1 MKLVNYKLQTQMEN
15 LNVDSTNTHFKE
27 YLKFILEDSNTPYFQ
42 KADYIGLSLQEIAS
56 KIEYIGTDIRE
67 LQAYKKKLQT
77 ALTLAKELVADVLIQ
92 NGVNRVDGNFIS
104 SLTLQDESI
113 STKSEVLIFD
123 ENKVM
128 TLGYVKFTPD
138 IEAIK
143 IALQTSKGR
152 KELEGIATMVTETTT
167 IKPRVKVNSKKVI
180 NNKNNTQKPITLELL
195 TNVDDSNNNDYSDDL
210 ENVA

>member
-1 MKLVNYKLQTQMEN
+1 MKLVNYQLQTQMEN
-15 LNVDSTNTHFKE
+15 LNESSTNIHFKD
-27 YLKFILEDSNTPYFQ
+27 YLKSILEDTNTPYFQ

-67 LQAYKKKLQT
+67 LQTYKKRLQT

-92 NGVNRVDGNFIS
+92 NGVDRVDGNFIS
-104 SLTLQDESI
+104 SITLQEESTT
-113 STKSEVLIFD
+113 SKSDVVILD

-128 TLGYVKFTPD
+128 GLGYVKFTPD

-143 IALQTSKGR
+143 IALNTAKGK
-152 KELEGIATMVTETTT
+152 KELEGLVSVITETTT
-167 IKPRVKVNSKKVI
+167 IKPKVKVNSKKAI
-180 NNKNNTQKPITLELL
+180 NNTNNTQKPITLELV
-195 TNVDDSNNNDYSDDL
+195 TNDDDDTNL

>member
-15 LNVDSTNTHFKE
+15 LNESSTNTHFKE
-27 YLKFILEDSNTPYFQ
+27 YLKSILEDSNTPYFQ
-42 KADYIGLSLQEIAS
+42 KADYIGLSLQDIAS

-67 LQAYKKKLQT
+67 LQTYKKKLQT
-77 ALTLAKELVADVLIQ
+77 ALTLAKELVADVFIQ

-104 SLTLQDESI
+104 SLTLQAESK
-113 STKSEVLIFD
+113 STKTDLIILD

-128 TLGYVKFTPD
+128 GLGYVKFTPD

-143 IALQTSKGR
+143 IALETSKGK
-152 KELEGIATMVTETTT
+152 KELEGLVSVITETTT
-167 IKPRVKVNSKKVI
+167 IKPKVKVNSKKKAI
-180 NNKNNTQKPITLELL
+180 NNTNNTQKPITLELV
-195 TNVDDSNNNDYSDDL
+195 TNDDDSNL

>member
-15 LNVDSTNTHFKE
+15 LNESSTNTHFKE
-27 YLKFILEDSNTPYFQ
+27 YLKAILEDSNTPYFQ

-77 ALTLAKELVADVLIQ
+77 ALALAKELVADVLIQ
-92 NGVNRVDGNFIS
+92 NGVDRVDGNLIS
-104 SLTLQDESI
+104 SLTLQAEST
-113 STKSEVLIFD
+113 SSKSDLIILD

-128 TLGYVKFTPD
+128 GLGYVKFTPD

-143 IALQTSKGR
+143 IALETPKGK
-152 KELEGIATMVTETTT
+152 KELEGLVSVITETTT
-167 IKPRVKVNSKKVI
+167 IKPKVKVNSKKAI
-180 NNKNNTQKPITLELL
+180 NNTNNTQKPITLELV
-195 TNVDDSNNNDYSDDL
+195 TNDDDTNL

>member
-15 LNVDSTNTHFKE
+15 LNESSTNTHFKE
-27 YLKFILEDSNTPYFQ
+27 YLKSILEDTSTPYFQ
-42 KADYIGLSLQEIAS
+42 KADYIGLSLQDIAS

-77 ALTLAKELVADVLIQ
+77 ALTLAKELVADVFIQ
-92 NGVNRVDGNFIS
+92 NGVDRVDGNFIS
-104 SLTLQDESI
+104 SLTLQEESI
-113 STKSEVLIFD
+113 STKSDVVILD

-128 TLGYVKFTPD
+128 GLGYVKFTPD

-143 IALQTSKGR
+143 IALNTAKGK
-152 KELEGIATMVTETTT
+152 KELEGLVSVITETTT
-167 IKPRVKVNSKKVI
+167 IKPKVKVNSKKAI
-180 NNKNNTQKPITLELL
+180 NNTNNTQKPITLELV
-195 TNVDDSNNNDYSDDL
+195 TNDDDTNL

>member
-15 LNVDSTNTHFKE
+15 LNVDSTNLHFKE
-27 YLKFILEDSNTPYFQ
+27 YLKSILEDSNTPYFQ

-77 ALTLAKELVADVLIQ
+77 ALALAKELVADVFIS
-92 NGVNRVDGNFIS
+92 NGVDRVDGNLIS
-104 SLTLQDESI
+104 SLTLQAESI
-113 STKSEVLIFD
+113 STKSDVVILD

-128 TLGYVKFTPD
+128 GLGYVKFTPD

-143 IALQTSKGR
+143 IALETSKGK
-152 KELEGIATMVTETTT
+152 KELEGLVSVITETTT
-167 IKPRVKVNSKKVI
+167 IKPKVKVNSKKAI
-180 NNKNNTQKPITLELL
+180 NNTNNTQKPITIELV
-195 TNVDDSNNNDYSDDL
+195 TNDDDTNL

>member
-15 LNVDSTNTHFKE
+15 LNEDSTNQYFKE
-27 YLKFILEDSNTPYFQ
+27 YLKSILEDSNTPYFQ

-77 ALTLAKELVADVLIQ
+77 ALTLAKELVADVFIS
-92 NGVNRVDGNFIS
+92 NGVDRVDGNLIS
-104 SLTLQDESI
+104 SLTLQAEST
-113 STKSEVLIFD
+113 SSKTDLIILD

-143 IALQTSKGR
+143 IALETSKGK
-152 KELEGIATMVTETTT
+152 KELEGLVSVITETTT
-167 IKPRVKVNSKKVI
+167 IKPKVKVNSKKAI
-180 NNKNNTQKPITLELL
+180 NNTNNTQKPITIELV
-195 TNVDDSNNNDYSDDL
+195 TNDDDTNL

>member
-15 LNVDSTNTHFKE
+15 LNESSTNIHFKE
-27 YLKFILEDSNTPYFQ
+27 YLKLILEDSNTPYFQ

-67 LQAYKKKLQT
+67 LQNYKKKLQT
-77 ALTLAKELVADVLIQ
+77 ALTLAKELVADVFIQ
-92 NGVNRVDGNFIS
+92 NGVDRVDGNFIS
-104 SLTLQDESI
+104 SLTLQAESTT
-113 STKSEVLIFD
+113 SKSDVVILD

-143 IALQTSKGR
+143 IALETSKG
-152 KELEGIATMVTETTT
+152 KELEGLVSVITETTT
-167 IKPRVKVNSKKVI
+167 IKPKVKVNSKKQKDAT
-180 NNKNNTQKPITLELL
+180 NKPVTLEIVV
-195 TNVDDSNNNDYSDDL
+195 NESNNEEYSEDYNDNL

>member
-15 LNVDSTNTHFKE
+15 LNVDSTNLHFKE
-27 YLKFILEDSNTPYFQ
+27 YLKSILEDTNTPYFQ

-77 ALTLAKELVADVLIQ
+77 ALTLAKELVADVFIQ
-92 NGVNRVDGNFIS
+92 NGVDRVDGNFIS
-104 SLTLQDESI
+104 SLTLQAESK
-113 STKSEVLIFD
+113 STKTDLIILD
-123 ENKVM
+123 ENRVM
-128 TLGYVKFTPD
+128 GLGYVKFSPN

-143 IALQTSKGR
+143 IALETSKG
-152 KELEGIATMVTETTT
+152 KIELEGLVSVITETTT
-167 IKPRVKVNSKKVI
+167 IKPKIKVNSKKAI
-180 NNKNNTQKPITLELL
+180 NNTNNTQKPIALELV
-195 TNVDDSNNNDYSDDL
+195 TNDDDINL

>member
-1 MKLVNYKLQTQMEN
+1 MEN
-15 LNVDSTNTHFKE
+15 LNEDSTNQYFKD
-27 YLKFILEDSNTPYFQ
+27 YLKSILEDSNTPYFQ

-92 NGVNRVDGNFIS
+92 NGVDRVDGNLIS
-104 SLTLQDESI
+104 SLTLQEESI
-113 STKSEVLIFD
+113 STKSDVVILD

-128 TLGYVKFTPD
+128 GLGYVKFTPD

-143 IALQTSKGR
+143 IALQTSKGK
-152 KELEGIATMVTETTT
+152 KELEGLLSVITETTT
-167 IKPRVKVNSKKVI
+167 IKPKVKVNSKKAI
-180 NNKNNTQKPITLELL
+180 NNTNNTQKPITIELV
-195 TNVDDSNNNDYSDDL
+195 TNDDDTNL

>member
-15 LNVDSTNTHFKE
+15 LNEDSTNQYFKD
-27 YLKFILEDSNTPYFQ
+27 YLKSILEDTSTPYFQ

-92 NGVNRVDGNFIS
+92 NGVDRVDGNFIS
-104 SLTLQDESI
+104 SLTLQAESQSI
-113 STKSEVLIFD
+113 KSDLVVLD

-128 TLGYVKFTPD
+128 QLGYVKFSPD

-143 IALQTSKGR
+143 IALETPKGK
-152 KELEGIATMVTETTT
+152 KELEGLVSVITEKTT
-167 IKPRVKVNSKKVI
+167 IKPKVKANSKKAI
-180 NNKNNTQKPITLELL
+180 NNTNSTQKPSTIELL
-195 TNVDDSNNNDYSDDL
+195 ANVDDNL
-210 ENVA
+210 EDVA

>member
-15 LNVDSTNTHFKE
+15 LNEDSTNQYFKD
-27 YLKFILEDSNTPYFQ
+27 YLKSILEDTSTPYFQ

-92 NGVNRVDGNFIS
+92 NGVDRVDGNFIS
-104 SLTLQDESI
+104 SLTLQAESQ
-113 STKSEVLIFD
+113 STKSDVVVLD
-123 ENKVM
+123 ENKIM
-128 TLGYVKFTPD
+128 GLGYVKFSPD

-143 IALQTSKGR
+143 IALETPKGK
-152 KELEGIATMVTETTT
+152 KELEGLVSVITEKTT
-167 IKPRVKVNSKKVI
+167 IKPKVKVNSKKAI
-180 NNKNNTQKPITLELL
+180 NNSNSTQKPITLELL
-195 TNVDDSNNNDYSDDL
+195 SSVDDNL
-210 ENVA
+210 EDVA

>member
-15 LNVDSTNTHFKE
+15 LNEDSTNQYFKD
-27 YLKFILEDSNTPYFQ
+27 YLKSILEDTSTPYFQ

-92 NGVNRVDGNFIS
+92 NGVDRVDGNFIS
-104 SLTLQDESI
+104 SLTLQAESQSI
-113 STKSEVLIFD
+113 KSDVVVLD
-123 ENKVM
+123 ENKIM
-128 TLGYVKFTPD
+128 GLGYVKFSPD

-143 IALQTSKGR
+143 IALETPKGK
-152 KELEGIATMVTETTT
+152 KELEGLVSVITEKTT
-167 IKPRVKVNSKKVI
+167 IKPKVKVNSKKAI
-180 NNKNNTQKPITLELL
+180 NNTNSTQKPSTIELL
-195 TNVDDSNNNDYSDDL
+195 TNVDDNL
-210 ENVA
+210 EDVA

>member
-15 LNVDSTNTHFKE
+15 LNESSTNTHFKD
-27 YLKFILEDSNTPYFQ
+27 YLKSILEDSNTPYFQ

-77 ALTLAKELVADVLIQ
+77 ALTLAKELVADVFIS
-92 NGVNRVDGNFIS
+92 NGVDRVDGNLIS
-104 SLTLQDESI
+104 SLTLQAEST
-113 STKSEVLIFD
+113 SSKTDLIILD
-123 ENKVM
+123 ENKIM
-128 TLGYVKFTPD
+128 GLGYVKFSPD

-143 IALQTSKGR
+143 IALETSKGK
-152 KELEGIATMVTETTT
+152 KELEGLVSVITETTT
-167 IKPRVKVNSKKVI
+167 IKPKVKVNRKKQKDAT
-180 NNKNNTQKPITLELL
+180 NKPVTLEIVV
-195 TNVDDSNNNDYSDDL
+195 NESNNEEYSEDYNDNL

>member
-15 LNVDSTNTHFKE
+15 LNESSTNIHFKE
-27 YLKFILEDSNTPYFQ
+27 YLKSILEDSNTPYFQ
-42 KADYIGLSLQEIAS
+42 KADYIGLSLQDIAS

-92 NGVNRVDGNFIS
+92 NGVDRVDGNLIS
-104 SLTLQDESI
+104 SLTLQAESI
-113 STKSEVLIFD
+113 STKSDLIILD

-128 TLGYVKFTPD
+128 GLGYVKFTPD

-143 IALQTSKGR
+143 IALETPKGK
-152 KELEGIATMVTETTT
+152 KELEGLVSVITETTT
-167 IKPRVKVNSKKVI
+167 IKPKVKVNSKKAI
-180 NNKNNTQKPITLELL
+180 NNTNNTQKPITLELV
-195 TNVDDSNNNDYSDDL
+195 TNDDDSNL

>member
-15 LNVDSTNTHFKE
+15 LNEESTNAHFKD
-27 YLKFILEDSNTPYFQ
+27 YLKSILEDSNTPYFQ

-92 NGVNRVDGNFIS
+92 NGVDRVDGNFIS
-104 SLTLQDESI
+104 SLTLQAESTT
-113 STKSEVLIFD
+113 TKSDVVVLD
-123 ENKVM
+123 ENKIM
-128 TLGYVKFTPD
+128 GLGYVKFSPD

-143 IALQTSKGR
+143 IALETPKGK
-152 KELEGIATMVTETTT
+152 KELEGLVSVIKETTT
-167 IKPRVKVNSKKVI
+167 IKPKVKVNSKKAI
-180 NNKNNTQKPITLELL
+180 NNTNSTQKPSTIELL
-195 TNVDDSNNNDYSDDL
+195 TNVDDNL
-210 ENVA
+210 EDVA

>member
-15 LNVDSTNTHFKE
+15 LNEDSTNQYFKE
-27 YLKFILEDSNTPYFQ
+27 YLKSILEDSNTPYFQ
-42 KADYIGLSLQEIAS
+42 KADYIGLSLQDIAS

-77 ALTLAKELVADVLIQ
+77 ALTLAKELVADVFIQ
-92 NGVNRVDGNFIS
+92 NGVDRVDGNLIS
-104 SLTLQDESI
+104 SLTLQAESTT
-113 STKSEVLIFD
+113 SKSDVVILD

-128 TLGYVKFTPD
+128 GLGYVKFTPD

-143 IALQTSKGR
+143 IAINTAKGK
-152 KELEGIATMVTETTT
+152 KELEGLVSVITETTT
-167 IKPRVKVNSKKVI
+167 IKPKVKVNSKKAI
-180 NNKNNTQKPITLELL
+180 NNTNNTQKPITIELV
-195 TNVDDSNNNDYSDDL
+195 TNDDDTNL